1 MSSGY
6 YGASIGTQVF
16 LGILALAL
24 VTYIFINRSST
35 PVVNPT
41 PQTGGK
47 RLKGM
52 DPSYGIV
59 GFIFAFS
66 LFAWDYLTN
75 L

>member
-35 PVVNPT
+35 PVVNPP

-47 RLKGM
+47 KLKGM